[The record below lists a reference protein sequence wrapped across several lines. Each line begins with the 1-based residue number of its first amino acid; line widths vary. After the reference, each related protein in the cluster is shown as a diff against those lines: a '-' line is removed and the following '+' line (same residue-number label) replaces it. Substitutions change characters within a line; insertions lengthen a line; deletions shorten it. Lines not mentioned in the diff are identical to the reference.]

1 MKRDAIVRSAKS
13 YIGTKEGSS
22 NFNDIIHIFNTVKP
36 DGYTA
41 KLTDYWC
48 AEFVSAMAIQAYGK
62 DTAKKYFPLS
72 ASCIRIISKAKSMG
86 IWQESDSYIPKAGDW
101 ILYDWD
107 DSGKGNNTGSPDH
120 VGIVEKV
127 TDNLITVIEGNSSE
141 SVKRRNLWVN
151 GRYIRGYVTPKY
163 TDKKKSNT
171 EVIKA
176 VLSGKYG
183 TGATRRYK
191 LESEGYNYNS
201 IQREVTR
208 ITNLTNAVL
217 SGTYGNGENRKRK
230 LGNDYNI
237 VQWNVNRVLK
247 EKE

>member
-22 NFNDIIHIFNTVKP
+22 NFSDIIHIFNTVKP

-41 KLTDYWC
+41 KLSDEWC
-48 AEFVSAMAIQAYGK
+48 AEFVSAMAIQSYGK
-62 DTAKKYFPLS
+62 DIAKEYFPLS
-72 ASCIRIISKAKSMG
+72 ASCIRIISKAKAMH
-86 IWQESDSYIPKAGDW
+86 IWQESDSYIPQSGDW
-101 ILYDWD
+101 ILYDWN

-127 TDNLITVIEGNSSE
+127 SGNIITVIEGNYSE
-141 SVKRRNLWVN
+141 SVKRRNLWIN
-151 GRYIRGYVTPKY
+151 GRYIRGYVIPKY
-163 TDKKKSNT
+163 TDKEKSKT
-171 EVIKA
+171 EIVKD

-183 TGATRRYK
+183 TGEERKRK
-191 LESEGYNYNS
+191 LKAEGYDYNS
-201 IQREVTR
+201 IQREITR
-208 ITNLTNAVL
+208 ITYLTKAVL
-217 SGTYGNGENRKRK
+217 SGAYGSGENRKRK
-230 LGNDYNI
+230 LGADYNI